1 MNAVALHRSPW
12 GRARDRLACALIV
25 VGISLPATAFA
36 QALNMINGD
45 VTQKV
50 ALSDLRA
57 MSDATFTLY
66 DPYQGRDVEMQGV
79 AFRTFL
85 IEQFGEVPPALHF
98 TAWDDYEVTL
108 EGWDDPD
115 WYLISSEDGDPLTIR
130 SRGPLRLVDRGYSD
144 QNDSDQDSANQDS
157 GNQGVESLDEFR
169 DWIWMIRSIEAKW

>member
-12 GRARDRLACALIV
+12 ARARGRFACALIV
-25 VGISLPATAFA
+25 VGLTFPTTVFA
-36 QALNMINGD
+36 QALSIINGD

-57 MSDATFTLY
+57 MSDTTFTLY
-66 DPYQGRDVEMQGV
+66 DPFQGRDVEMRGV
-79 AFRTFL
+79 AFQTFL

-108 EGWDDPD
+108 EGWDDPS
-115 WYLISSEDGDPLTIR
+115 WHLISSEDGDPLTIR
-130 SRGPLRLVDRGYSD
+130 SRGPVRLVERDY
-144 QNDSDQDSANQDS
+144 N
-157 GNQGVESLDEFR
+157 NQGNGDRDVENLREFN

>member
-12 GRARDRLACALIV
+12 GRARDLLACALIV
-25 VGISLPATAFA
+25 VGITIPMAAFA
-36 QALNMINGD
+36 QALSIINGD

-57 MSDATFTLY
+57 MSDETFTLY
-66 DPYQGRDVEMQGV
+66 DPYQGRDVEMQGL

-108 EGWDDPD
+108 EGWDDPS
-115 WYLISSEDGDPLTIR
+115 WYLITAEDGDPLTIR
-130 SRGPLRLVDRGYSD
+130 SRGPARLVERDYGDRD
-144 QNDSDQDSANQDS
+144 
-157 GNQGVESLDEFR
+157 VENLREFN

>member
-12 GRARDRLACALIV
+12 GRARDRLACVLIV
-25 VGISLPATAFA
+25 LGITLPGTAVA

-57 MSDATFTLY
+57 RSDTAFTLY
-66 DPYQGRDVEMQGV
+66 DPFQGRDVVMRGV

-85 IEQFGEVPPALHF
+85 IDQFGEVPPALHF

-108 EGWDDPD
+108 EGWDDPN
-115 WYLISSEDGDPLTIR
+115 WYLISTEDGDPLTIR
-130 SRGPLRLVDRGYSD
+130 SRGPVRLVERDYGDRD
-144 QNDSDQDSANQDS
+144 
-157 GNQGVESLDEFR
+157 VENLREFN